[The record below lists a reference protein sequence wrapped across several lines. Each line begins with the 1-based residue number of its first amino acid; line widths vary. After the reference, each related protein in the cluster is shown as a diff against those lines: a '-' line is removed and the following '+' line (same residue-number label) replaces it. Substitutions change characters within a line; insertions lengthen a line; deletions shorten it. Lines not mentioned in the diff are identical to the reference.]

1 MNKKLLYI
9 TFFVTLCHTEL
20 ARGQSSLLPKI
31 ADSLWN
37 VWNDKTQHDT
47 IRLQAIKK
55 YAWDGYLFA
64 KPDSAFYYSQLQYDF
79 AKNKGLKKY
88 QADAL
93 NTQGAS
99 FFIQI
104 DYAKSI
110 ECYTKSLQLRE
121 EIGDQKGI
129 AASLGNI
136 GNIYKDQGDAKTNLV
151 QKEELYKKAIDYHNK
166 SLKIKKQINEQQGIA
181 ASLSNLGIIFSS
193 QAKWVSNTLQK
204 EQLYNKALD
213 YQTRS
218 LKIQEEVKNKRG
230 IANTLSNIGLIYA
243 EKGEY
248 VVDHVQK
255 KKFYEKSIEIHQQSF
270 EIQDEIGNKQGVAR
284 TLINIGTM
292 YYAQIES
299 SLNHHQK
306 TSLYLKVISYN
317 KRALKL
323 AQESDF
329 AREIESAAQL
339 LFKSYKA
346 TAQYKLALEMHEL
359 YSITKDSIGSEENQ
373 NEVIR
378 QELKYNYEKKAV
390 TDSITNAKEKQIKDA
405 EIAKQQVE
413 LKAKRNQQYGLL
425 GGLILILL
433 FASVIYNRLKVT
445 QKQKLIIEQQKE
457 LVEEKQKEILDSIRY
472 AKRIQDALLTSQ
484 TYIERNLKRLKSK
497 K

>member
-1 MNKKLLYI
+1 M
-9 TFFVTLCHTEL
+9 
-20 ARGQSSLLPKI
+20 
-31 ADSLWN
+31 
-37 VWNDKTQHDT
+37 
-47 IRLQAIKK
+47 
-55 YAWDGYLFA
+55 
-64 KPDSAFYYSQLQYDF
+64 
-79 AKNKGLKKY
+79 
-88 QADAL
+88 
-93 NTQGAS
+93 
-99 FFIQI
+99 
-104 DYAKSI
+104 
-110 ECYTKSLQLRE
+110 
-121 EIGDQKGI
+121 
-129 AASLGNI
+129 
-136 GNIYKDQGDAKTNLV
+136 
-151 QKEELYKKAIDYHNK
+151 
-166 SLKIKKQINEQQGIA
+166 
-181 ASLSNLGIIFSS
+181 
-193 QAKWVSNTLQK
+193 
-204 EQLYNKALD
+204 
-213 YQTRS
+213 
-218 LKIQEEVKNKRG
+218 
-230 IANTLSNIGLIYA
+230 
-243 EKGEY
+243 
-248 VVDHVQK
+248 VDHVQK

>member
-1 MNKKLLYI
+1 MKI
-9 TFFVTLCHTEL
+9 HFSIFVLFSLSHL
-20 ARGQSSLLPKI
+20 NSIAQSSLSQKI
-31 ADSLWN
+31 ADSLWS
-37 VWNDKTQHDT
+37 VWTDKTQHDS

-64 KPDSAFYYSQLQYDF
+64 QPDSAFYFAQLQYNF

-93 NTQGAS
+93 NTQGSS
-99 FFIQI
+99 FFIQT
-104 DYAKSI
+104 DYARSI
-110 ECYTKSLQLRE
+110 DCHTKSLKIRE

-136 GNIYKDQGDAKTNLV
+136 GNIYKDQGDAATILKE
-151 QKEELYKKAIDYHNK
+151 KEELYNKAIDYQNRG
-166 SLKIKKQINEQQGIA
+166 LKIKQQINDQQGIA
-181 ASLSNLGIIFSS
+181 ASLSNLGIIFRS
-193 QAKWVSNTLQK
+193 QGKLLSDTLQK
-204 EQLYNKALD
+204 EEMYKKALD
-213 YQTRS
+213 FQIRS
-218 LKIQEEVKNKRG
+218 LKIQEEVGNKRG

-248 VVDHVQK
+248 MVEPAQK
-255 KKFYEKSIEIHQQSF
+255 NKFYENSIEYHQRGL

-284 TLINIGTM
+284 ALINIGTM

-299 SLNHHQK
+299 SLNYHQK
-306 TSLYLKVISYN
+306 THLYSKVISYN
-317 KRALKL
+317 KRALKI
-323 AQESDF
+323 AQERNF

-339 LFKSYKA
+339 LFKNYKA
-346 TAQYKLALEMHEL
+346 TAQYKLALQMHEL

-378 QELKYNYEKKAV
+378 QELKYNYEKKAA
-390 TDSITNAKEKQIKDA
+390 TDSIANVKEKEIKDA
-405 EIAKQQVE
+405 QIAKQKAE
-413 LKAKRNQQYGLL
+413 IKAKRNQQYGLF
-425 GGLILILL
+425 GGLALILL
-433 FASVIYNRLKVT
+433 FAGMLYNRLRVT
-445 QKQKLIIEQQKE
+445 QQQKVIIEKQKE
-457 LVEEKQKEILDSIRY
+457 LVEEKQKEIIDSIRY